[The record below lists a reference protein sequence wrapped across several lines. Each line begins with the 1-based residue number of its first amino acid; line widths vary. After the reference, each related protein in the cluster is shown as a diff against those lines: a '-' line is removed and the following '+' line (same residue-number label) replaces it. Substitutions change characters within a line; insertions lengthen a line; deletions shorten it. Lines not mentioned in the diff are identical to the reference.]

1 MLQDENATVRRACV
15 MCFASIAQILP
26 AVLADED
33 TFLTLERA
41 VLRDSDPLVI
51 EAAAVAMWMLGM
63 RARLREKL

>member
-1 MLQDENATVRRACV
+1 

-26 AVLADED
+26 AVLADEG